1 MSFDYPGRYKLN
13 SCAEGFGK
21 NCNAIV
27 DKPHNMYDS
36 DYIIAFNVVKGG
48 LEENVTSEALFE
60 QTDGKWMT
68 TAG

>member
-1 MSFDYPGRYKLN
+1 
-13 SCAEGFGK
+13 
-21 NCNAIV
+21 
-27 DKPHNMYDS
+27 MYDS